1 LHATDLQAIDAK
13 SLSINPT
20 PRVAA
25 LRPKNAT
32 AQIMSWP
39 EEETAQK
46 ERPCCQGMHVR
57 HLIMVRLGLGAL
69 ADGASSRSGLS
80 ST

>member
-13 SLSINPT
+13 RLSINPT
-20 PRVAA
+20 PRVTA
-25 LRPKNAT
+25 LRPKNAA
-32 AQIMSWP
+32 AQIMSGL
-39 EEETAQK
+39 K
-46 ERPCCQGMHVR
+46 RRPLRKNGPVVRGMHVR